1 MKKPINSLIIQRS
14 NGSEVSI
21 RFTAMLSETYILNKI
36 WRCNLL
42 FIQDIYSVIWRLF
55 LVGTSEYISSYLYNV
70 LLALSQKSLKTFLWH
85 ETHSRLLELESTAWC
100 KSGTRT
106 PAPRNPGTRGPGPPS
121 KFKSGTP
128 GPSPKFKSGVPGP
141 PLKSKSGTFM
151 IIFLHCYIYNMEII
165 SHE

>member
-1 MKKPINSLIIQRS
+1 MKKPINSLIIQRR

-85 ETHSRLLELESTAWC
+85 ETHSRLLELESATSAWWLC
-100 KSGTRT
+100 HFIVKIQNICNLISWNSVYISDMFNYYRANIDGMWNAQESWAKYTKIYKT
-106 PAPRNPGTRGPGPPS
+106 FE
-121 KFKSGTP
+121 FKLT
-128 GPSPKFKSGVPGP
+128 
-141 PLKSKSGTFM
+141 
-151 IIFLHCYIYNMEII
+151 
-165 SHE
+165 